1 MADANRTRVTGG
13 DALEIVNLSKT
24 FGGQVVLD
32 RINFKVCEEEV
43 HGLVGQNGSGKSTLI
58 KVLAGYHAPD
68 PGATAQV
75 HGRPLQ
81 IGSATDAHHKGVR
94 FVHQD
99 LGLVLELSAVEN
111 LMLGRQYPTSF
122 GRIRWR
128 DARRVTSDLVARAGL
143 DIDVRIPVG
152 ELGLADRTRLAI
164 ARALPDREDDK
175 VVLVLDE
182 PTAALPARDVA
193 RLFDTIRQLKMA
205 GNSIIIVSHHLDEIL
220 GITDTIT
227 VLRDGKKVAETSS
240 SGIDHDALIRLI
252 VGHEIQRS
260 AGRDE
265 ALEVAGQAVLRLDHV
280 AGGSVAD
287 VSAVVHQGEIVG
299 IAGLSGSGREVL
311 ASLITGRLPRDGRVT
326 VNGVEVAEGS
336 PRAALA
342 AGLASVP
349 GERARY
355 GTFPNLNVRQNLT
368 MGSLRRHLH
377 RGRINTSAERSEV
390 SQWIKNL
397 GIVTRSTDAP
407 ISSLSGGN
415 QQKVLVARALRL
427 SPSVLVLDDPTAG
440 IDVGAREQVHQIIE
454 ENTTE
459 TMAVLL
465 VSTDSTELARL
476 CDRVLIMNRGR
487 VGHQLRRGVDLSADA
502 IDHAQVAVLVA

>member
-1 MADANRTRVTGG
+1 MVDTNGTATPPDPGRTI
-13 DALEIVNLSKT
+13 ALEMSNLSKT

-32 RINFKVCEEEV
+32 RINLKVGEQEV

-68 PGATAQV
+68 PGASAQV
-75 HGRPLQ
+75 HGQPLQ
-81 IGSATDAHHKGVR
+81 IGSATDAHQKGVR

-111 LMLGRQYPTSF
+111 LMLGRRYPTSW

-128 DARRVTSDLVARAGL
+128 DARRVTSDLVTRAGL

-152 ELGLADRTRLAI
+152 ELGVADRTRLAI

-193 RLFDTIRQLKMA
+193 RLFDTIRQLKNA

-227 VLRDGKKVAETSS
+227 VLRDGKKVATTSS
-240 SGIDHDALIRLI
+240 SGIDHEALTRLI
-252 VGHEIQRS
+252 VGHDIQRS
-260 AGRDE
+260 TGRDD
-265 ALEVAGQAVLRLDHV
+265 ALEVAGEAVLTMDHV
-280 AGGSVAD
+280 AGGSVVD
-287 VSAVVHQGEIVG
+287 VSTVVHQGEIVG

-311 ASLITGRLPRDGRVT
+311 ASLITGRLPREGVVT
-326 VNGVEVAEGS
+326 VGGVAVPDGS
-336 PRAALA
+336 PSAALA

-349 GERARY
+349 GERARF

-368 MGSLRRHLH
+368 MGSLRRHV
-377 RGRINTSAERSEV
+377 RQGRIDAGAERAEV
-390 SQWIKNL
+390 RQWIQDL
-397 GIVTRSTDAP
+397 GIVTRGSDAP

-427 SPSVLVLDDPTAG
+427 VAERADP
-440 IDVGAREQVHQIIE
+440 R
-454 ENTTE
+454 
-459 TMAVLL
+459 
-465 VSTDSTELARL
+465 RP
-476 CDRVLIMNRGR
+476 DRR
-487 VGHQLRRGVDLSADA
+487 HRRGCTRAGPP
-502 IDHAQVAVLVA
+502 DH